1 MSRFLIITEDSNLPE
16 LESNMEIMSPQ
27 DFIQNFKH
35 QGKKNLNLK
44 IINLCKSYDYLSKGY
59 YVSLLSE
66 ARGYK
71 CIPKV
76 SDIIRLNWKRNYQ
89 SSLHEL
95 NNLLSK
101 YYLEPEEEPL
111 IRTYTS
117 FLGRHENPKIEP
129 LARKLFDLFRF
140 PILSFEI
147 EHSKR
152 PGWQVNKIEAESITE
167 LSEKRMEFFI
177 KSLNQFTGS
186 AWKEKDQNKKQ
197 ERYWLAIL
205 HDPSEKMPPSNKAAL
220 KKFIKIGKQMGLW
233 VELITK
239 NDFSSLLEFDALF
252 IRETTAINSS
262 AFRFASKAEQEDIP
276 CIDDTQSI
284 IKCCNKVFLNE
295 LMKESKIPTP
305 ETRIIDKQSLS
316 TVLQEISFPG
326 VLKIP
331 DGSFSIGVEK
341 VENTDEFKFKASEM
355 LKKSEVIL
363 YQKFLSSEFDWR
375 IGVLNNEPLYAVKY
389 FMAENHWQ
397 IYNHSAKKQN
407 DKIGVAETIPLEL
420 VPKEVLDI
428 ALSATKK
435 IGNSLYGVDIKQLTN
450 GEIVLIEVNDNPS
463 IDSGVEDTYLGDTLY
478 KNILQHFINLI
489 EN

>member
-1 MSRFLIITEDSNLPE
+1 MSRFLIITEDSKLPQ

-27 DFIQNFKH
+27 EFIQNFKIEK
-35 QGKKNLNLK
+35 KKNQNLK
-44 IINLCKSYDYLSKGY
+44 IINLCKSYDYLSIGY

-89 SSLHEL
+89 SSIHEL
-95 NNLLSK
+95 NSLLNK
-101 YYLEPEEEPL
+101 YYHEPEEEPL

-117 FLGRHENPKIEP
+117 FLGRHENLKIEP
-129 LARKLFDLFRF
+129 LARKLFDIFRF

-147 EHSKR
+147 EHSKK
-152 PGWQVNKIEAESITE
+152 PGWQVNKVEAESISE
-167 LSEKRMEFFI
+167 LSDKRMEFFM
-177 KSLNQFTGS
+177 KSLEQFTGS
-186 AWKEKDQNKKQ
+186 AWKEKGQNKKQ

-205 HDPSEKMPPSNKAAL
+205 HDPNEKMPPSNKAAL

-262 AFRFASKAEQEDIP
+262 AFRFANKAEEEDIP

-305 ETRIIDKQSLS
+305 ETRVIDKQSLN
-316 TVLQEISFPG
+316 TVIKEVSFPC

-331 DGSFSIGVEK
+331 DGAFSIGIEK
-341 VENTDEFKFKASEM
+341 VNNSNEFKLKANEM

-375 IGVLNNEPLYAVKY
+375 VGVLNNKPLFVVKY
-389 FMAENHWQ
+389 YMAENHWQ
-397 IYNHSAKKQN
+397 IYNHNAKNQDQKT
-407 DKIGVAETIPLEL
+407 GLSETVALEL
-420 VPKEVLDI
+420 VPQEVLDL
-428 ALSATKK
+428 ALNATRK
-435 IGNSLYGVDIKQLTN
+435 IGNSLYGVDIKQLSN
-450 GEIVLIEVNDNPS
+450 GEIVLIEVNDNPN
-463 IDSGVEDTYLGDTLY
+463 IDSCIEDTFLGDELY
-478 KNILQHFINLI
+478 RNILQHFIDLI
-489 EN
+489 EK